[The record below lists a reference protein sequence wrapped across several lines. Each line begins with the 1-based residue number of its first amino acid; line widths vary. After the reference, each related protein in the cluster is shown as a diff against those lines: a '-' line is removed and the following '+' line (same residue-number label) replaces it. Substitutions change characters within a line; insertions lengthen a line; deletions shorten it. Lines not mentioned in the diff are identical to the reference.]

1 MYPIYEPIGTKEEC
15 KEVNIGFPPQHQ
27 ELPGFEYKMCP
38 RPISINPDY
47 IGSGK
52 LKDKVAIITG
62 GDSGIG
68 RAVAYAFVK
77 EGAHVAISYL
87 NEHIDAKET
96 MEFIENSGGKC
107 ILIPGDLRNPST
119 SKEVVEKTLNT
130 FGKIDILINNQGM
143 QVFQNS
149 ILDISIEQ
157 LIKTFETNVFGYF
170 YLTQAALPYLKNGST
185 IVNTTSITGYE
196 GNANMIDYSATNGA
210 RTSLTRSLALSL
222 GDKGIRVNGV
232 APGPIWTPLQ
242 PASQPQE
249 DITVFGSKTPTGRAG
264 QPFEIASCY
273 VFLAS
278 DDSSYMT
285 GQVFHPN
292 GGTIVAG

>member
-119 SKEVVEKTLNT
+119 CKEVVEKTLNT

-264 QPFEIASCY
+264 QPFEVASCY

>member
-15 KEVNIGFPPQHQ
+15 EEVNIGFPPQHQ

-222 GDKGIRVNGV
+222 VDKGIRVNGV

-264 QPFEIASCY
+264 QPFEVASCY

>member
-15 KEVNIGFPPQHQ
+15 KEVNIGFPSQHQ

-47 IGSGK
+47 TGSGK

-107 ILIPGDLRNPST
+107 ILIPGDLRKPST

-210 RTSLTRSLALSL
+210 RTSFTRSLALSL
-222 GDKGIRVNGV
+222 VDKGIRVNGV

-242 PASQPQE
+242 PASQQQE

-264 QPFEIASCY
+264 QPFEVASCY

>member
-15 KEVNIGFPPQHQ
+15 EEVNIGFPPQHQ

-210 RTSLTRSLALSL
+210 RTSLTRSLALS
-222 GDKGIRVNGV
+222 
-232 APGPIWTPLQ
+232 
-242 PASQPQE
+242 
-249 DITVFGSKTPTGRAG
+249 
-264 QPFEIASCY
+264 
-273 VFLAS
+273 
-278 DDSSYMT
+278 
-285 GQVFHPN
+285 
-292 GGTIVAG
+292 